1 MMGGL
6 CYWEVS
12 YDVSNTIV
20 GLISTD
26 LLYLVWSG
34 YFPEQ
39 WLVIEPNTI
48 VEVAFP

>member
-6 CYWEVS
+6 RYWEVF

-26 LLYLVWSG
+26 LLYLVWLCRATFLNSG
-34 YFPEQ
+34 
-39 WLVIEPNTI
+39 W
-48 VEVAFP
+48 